1 MFKEGGWFN
10 RAAPLYN
17 LTVQLHELGE
27 HEGLRAAQVE
37 NIAITRGMQH
47 IGEGSSRGCNHAK
60 GFGALYQLC
69 VHPGDG
75 DFKDKI
81 SARVVTIPH
90 RIAHALSGD
99 LEEAHD
105 SFNVVVAPTWD
116 QAADDKEVLSVKRS
130 GIAFGRG
137 KIRWLNSGRR
147 RGGGADPLCPFAIYD
162 KLIGAD
168 TVAFQT
174 FAVIT
179 EQLVLFTESLHD
191 NRSGQSRREPQDA
204 MVNGPDLDQRVNRF
218 QKVGVRQIP
227 RFAKQGADFMIVL
240 DLVELS
246 ENVGLKQSVQRGGVE
261 SVDYVTHP
269 VVAGI
274 G

>member
-1 MFKEGGWFN
+1 M
-10 RAAPLYN
+10 
-17 LTVQLHELGE
+17 
-27 HEGLRAAQVE
+27 
-37 NIAITRGMQH
+37 
-47 IGEGSSRGCNHAK
+47 
-60 GFGALYQLC
+60 
-69 VHPGDG
+69 
-75 DFKDKI
+75 
-81 SARVVTIPH
+81 
-90 RIAHALSGD
+90 
-99 LEEAHD
+99 
-105 SFNVVVAPTWD
+105 
-116 QAADDKEVLSVKRS
+116 
-130 GIAFGRG
+130 
-137 KIRWLNSGRR
+137 
-147 RGGGADPLCPFAIYD
+147 CPFAV
-162 KLIGAD
+162 KNELVGAN
-168 TVAFQT
+168 TIAFQT

-179 EQLVLFTESLHD
+179 EQLVLFTESLLD
-191 NRSGQSRREPQDA
+191 NRSGQNRREPQDA